1 MGFDDDIEWI
11 RGNISRWLTEEE
23 YYSKAIFS
31 SDLLGLYHFETVDEI
46 YCWPI
51 NSREGYIQQGKF
63 GDKENPLNWALI
75 YRYDPDGSKRVLMNI
90 GDLLVHVPLRE
101 RLKWKKYFIGLETD
115 FKNLDKILFCDLLV
129 PEEKDYFLQFWK
141 ERINKSSD

>member
-11 RGNISRWLTEEE
+11 RGNISRWLSEEE

-31 SDLLGLYHFETVDEI
+31 SDLLGLYHFVTEDEI

-51 NSREGYIQQGKF
+51 NSKEGYIQQGKF
-63 GDKENPLNWALI
+63 RDKENPVNWALI

-101 RLKWKKYFIGLETD
+101 RLKWKKYFIGLEMD
-115 FKNLDKILFCDLLV
+115 FKNLDKILFCDLRI

-141 ERINKSSD
+141 ERP